1 MNPIS
6 KQFSSIEQV
15 TGQYLKQ
22 KNVTSPSK
30 TSDVSFEDVLR
41 QQQQLKFSK
50 HASQRLESRNISLS
64 EEQNARLED
73 GVEQAHAKGIK
84 DSSGFGG
91 FACFYCEC
99 AKQNRCYRN
108 GSDGNTIKYFYKYR
122 WRSYYVTGPYG
133 SYRNPD

>member
-41 QQQQLKFSK
+41 QQQQLKF
-50 HASQRLESRNISLS
+50 
-64 EEQNARLED
+64 
-73 GVEQAHAKGIK
+73 QACRAAVRKQKYQLIRGTECQTRRR
-84 DSSGFGG
+84 SGTGT
-91 FACFYCEC
+91 C
-99 AKQNRCYRN
+99 Q
-108 GSDGNTIKYFYKYR
+108 GN
-122 WRSYYVTGPYG
+122 
-133 SYRNPD
+133 